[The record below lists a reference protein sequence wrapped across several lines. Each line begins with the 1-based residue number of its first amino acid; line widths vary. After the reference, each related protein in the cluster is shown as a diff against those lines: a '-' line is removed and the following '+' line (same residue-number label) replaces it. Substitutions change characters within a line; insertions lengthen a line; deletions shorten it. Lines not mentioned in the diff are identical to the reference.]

1 MSEFAKGGT
10 VTVWPVCE
18 PDPVETTFPGV
29 TFGDPVTANIVH
41 IPSPHK
47 PTTDLWLSLVQAI
60 TEQTKAINAL
70 VEQNQML
77 IQAMAGEEGVEEVDR
92 YQTL

>member
-1 MSEFAKGGT
+1 MNIDQTDMEGGIGYRFDPNDLSRIIEYPLPKSET
-10 VTVWPVCE
+10 LQLIE
-18 PDPVETTFPGV
+18 SI
-29 TFGDPVTANIVH
+29 N
-41 IPSPHK
+41 
-47 PTTDLWLSLVQAI
+47 SLVSSI
-60 TEQTKAINAL
+60 SAL